1 MWDSVQ
7 LLLVTET
14 EGKLRM
20 YSNLAG
26 DSSAVFECPTIYPKI
41 VDLNPASAG
50 NRGRGKLR
58 MYSNLVRGKSAVFE
72 WPTLDPK
79 IEGLNPAAIG
89 SSGRNREKEYTPT

>member
-1 MWDSVQ
+1 MTWPEAVAQCSNTQLSIPRMWVSVQ

-50 NRGRGKLR
+50 NRG
-58 MYSNLVRGKSAVFE
+58 
-72 WPTLDPK
+72 
-79 IEGLNPAAIG
+79 
-89 SSGRNREKEYTPT
+89 